1 MSRFSSFVL
10 AAAVVGVLAIPALAG
25 GSNGAPPPPV
35 QFTHGV
41 ASGDVTEH
49 RAILWTRVDRAAWVT
64 VEVWRNDRCLTG
76 RRAFWWLARSRAA
89 KDFTIKV
96 DAFLLRPGTEYCYRF
111 KQLGG
116 TAVSP
121 VGRFETAPDES
132 KPASTELTWTGDS
145 DGTKKAD
152 GTPAFN
158 NFEVL
163 DRAREEASDFYV
175 YNGDTIYS
183 DSGFRPGPATTL
195 DEYRSLYKEN
205 RGYPA
210 LTNLLG
216 STSTYAL
223 WDDHEVH
230 NDFDGQTVDPAR
242 YAAGR
247 QAFLEY
253 MPIRPS
259 RQLRDPS
266 CAGNPMYGEFEWGSD
281 VDIYILD
288 ERSCRSADVEDVC
301 NGDLAPTAP
310 TSIRTQ
316 GIFSLFLSPTPPAG
330 CLDAVNDPSR
340 TMLGSVQKAKFKE
353 ELKDSDA
360 KWKFV
365 ISELGIQQFFADIYD
380 RWEGYGAER
389 KEILE
394 FIRDNG
400 IENVIFLTTDNHAN
414 LVNQVFIDRF
424 ENCPNPP
431 GPTMTCADT
440 NPPTTIANEF
450 ITGPIAT
457 NTLDK
462 EIRAA
467 FPTLGSIAVFA
478 FNSVLDIAGLDCRN
492 IDTYSYGVVSEDAA
506 AGTVNIDLK
515 DDAGN
520 PVVNMGPS
528 GLPCS
533 KAFGP

>member
-1 MSRFSSFVL
+1 MSRFLVFVGL
-10 AAAVVGVLAIPALAG
+10 VVGVIALMVPASAG
-25 GSNGAPPPPV
+25 AATPV
-35 QFTHGV
+35 FTHGV
-41 ASGDVTEH
+41 ASGDATDS
-49 RAILWTRVDRAAWVT
+49 RAILWTRVDQRAT
-64 VEVWRNDRCLTG
+64 VKLEVWPNSSCLKG
-76 RRAFWWLARSRAA
+76 KKAFQATRQSLAAR
-89 KDFTIKV
+89 DFTIKV
-96 DAFLLRPGTEYCYRF
+96 DATNLTPGTDYCYRF
-111 KQLGG
+111 RQGNQSFS
-116 TAVSP
+116 AV
-121 VGRFETAPDES
+121 GKFETAPAPDR
-132 KPASTELTWTGDS
+132 PASTEFTWSGDS
-145 DGTKKAD
+145 DGTRKAD
-152 GTPAFN
+152 GSPPFN

-163 DRAREEASDFYV
+163 DRAREEQGDFFV

-183 DSGFRPGPATTL
+183 DSGFRPNPPGPATTL
-195 DEYRSLYKEN
+195 DEYRAAYKEN

-216 STSTYAL
+216 STSTFAL
-223 WDDHEVH
+223 YDDHEVQ
-230 NDFDGQTVDPAR
+230 NDYDGQTVDPAR

-259 RQLRDPS
+259 RQIQDPS
-266 CAGNPMYGEFEWGSD
+266 CVGNPMYGEFEWGSE
-281 VDIYILD
+281 VDIFILD
-288 ERSCRSADVEDVC
+288 ERACRSADVEAVC

-330 CLDAVNDPSR
+330 CLDAVNDPTR
-340 TMLGSVQKAKFKE
+340 TMLGPVQKARFKAA
-353 ELKDSDA
+353 LGASDA

-365 ISELGIQQFFADIYD
+365 ISELGIQQFFADPYD

-394 FIRDNG
+394 FIRDEG
-400 IENVIFLTTDNHAN
+400 IENVVFLTTDNHAN

-431 GPTMTCADT
+431 GPTSTCADT
-440 NPPTTIANEF
+440 TPPTTIANEL

-467 FPTLGSIAVFA
+467 FPTLGTIAVFA

-492 IDTYSYGVVSEDAA
+492 IDTYSYGVVREDVA
-506 AGTVNIDLK
+506 AGTVNVDLK

-520 PVVNMGPS
+520 PVVNVGPS